1 MNSNLF
7 NVLLYLNDDNNKPR
21 KLEETV
27 EFDQIA
33 NSYGNGYHMTVYGES
48 EPFGRQ
54 SYDIRYDREFNSH
67 IKIPYIVQFFAN
79 RYTGEEGSWK
89 LTGIEVRET
98 EPEDE

>member
-33 NSYGNGYHMTVYGES
+33 NSYGNGYHMTVSGES
-48 EPFGRQ
+48 EPFGR
-54 SYDIRYDREFNSH
+54 
-67 IKIPYIVQFFAN
+67 
-79 RYTGEEGSWK
+79 
-89 LTGIEVRET
+89 
-98 EPEDE
+98 